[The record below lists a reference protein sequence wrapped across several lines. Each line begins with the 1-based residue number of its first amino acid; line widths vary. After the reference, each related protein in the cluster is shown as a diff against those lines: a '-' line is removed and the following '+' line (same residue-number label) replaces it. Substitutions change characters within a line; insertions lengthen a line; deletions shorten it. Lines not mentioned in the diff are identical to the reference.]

1 MKNRIPRVL
10 TVAGSDS
17 GGGAG
22 IEADIKTVTVLGGY
36 AAAAVTSVT
45 AQNTLGVTGIYDM
58 APGAVTAQMEAVLGD
73 IGADAVKTGMLSNAE
88 IVGAVAGVLERF
100 GPPPLVVDPVMVAK
114 SGDAL
119 LREDARRALMER
131 LLPLAL
137 VVTPNIPEA
146 EALTGLTAD
155 PADPLPLLRALR
167 ALGPRWV
174 LLKGGHLPGD
184 EARDCL
190 YDGERVHHYVT
201 RRIPTRNTHGTG
213 CTYSAAVAAF
223 LARGLSVPEAVRLAK
238 DYLTGAILHADAL
251 GVGGGCGP
259 LHHGWPLDERVQ
271 WHGAPK

>member
-1 MKNRIPRVL
+1 MKTRIPRVL

-22 IEADIKTVTVLGGY
+22 VEADIKTVTVLGGY
-36 AAAAVTSVT
+36 AAAAVTAVT

-58 APGAVTAQMEAVLGD
+58 APEAVAAQMDAVLGD
-73 IGADAVKTGMLSNAE
+73 IGADAVKTGMLSNAG
-88 IVGAVAGVLERF
+88 IIAAVAASLRRF

-119 LREDARRALMER
+119 LREDARRALTEL

-155 PADPLPLLRALR
+155 PADLLPLLRALH

-201 RRIPTRNTHGTG
+201 RRIPTKNTHGTG
-213 CTYSAAVAAF
+213 CTYSAALAVF
-223 LARGLSVPEAVRLAK
+223 LARGLAVPEAVRLAR
-238 DYLTGAILHADAL
+238 DYLTGAILHSDRL

-259 LHHGWPLDERVQ
+259 LHHGWQLEECLQ
-271 WHGAPK
+271 WHGGGK